1 MTHLNIRS
9 VAIVSTLALC
19 IAVPAQAQRREA
31 RNPHQGS
38 SAVLGEVGLFLPTQ
52 DGMTTGPA
60 VEGAYE
66 YYLTARNSLR
76 LGAGWANPKL
86 DREHS
91 DSTRQV
97 RLGADLIHNWEGG
110 AVHPFVGAGVGSYF
124 LTLFGRSDRVTA
136 CACERN
142 GEVTLPQ
149 LLHLTNGA
157 DMQAKVR
164 SEEGRLANLLKAEKD
179 DQKVIDEVFL
189 ATVSKL
195 PTASQREAVKEALAG
210 GDPREQVFQD
220 LFWALLNSKEFAF
233 NR

>member
-76 LGAGWANPKL
+76 LGAGWANPKV
-86 DREHS
+86 DREHA

-124 LTLFGRSDRVTA
+124 LQGMDNGDSFGPSNTRVGARFLGGVEFFTA
-136 CACERN
+136 RTFSVKGEARYDAVMKAN
-142 GEVTLPQ
+142 GYNPSGLS
-149 LLHLTNGA
+149 LSIG
-157 DMQAKVR
+157 
-164 SEEGRLANLLKAEKD
+164 
-179 DQKVIDEVFL
+179 
-189 ATVSKL
+189 
-195 PTASQREAVKEALAG
+195 VKSY
-210 GDPREQVFQD
+210 F
-220 LFWALLNSKEFAF
+220 
-233 NR
+233 

>member
-1 MTHLNIRS
+1 MTHLNFRS
-9 VAIVSTLALC
+9 VAIVSTLVLC

-76 LGAGWANPKL
+76 LGVGWANPKL

-91 DSTRQV
+91 DGTRQIRV
-97 RLGADLIHNWEGG
+97 GGDLVHNWEGG

-124 LTLFGRSDRVTA
+124 LQSIDNGNTIGPSNTRFGARLLGGVEYFTSRSFA
-136 CACERN
+136 IK
-142 GEVTLPQ
+142 G
-149 LLHLTNGA
+149 
-157 DMQAKVR
+157 
-164 SEEGRLANLLKAEKD
+164 EGRYDAVMKANGYNPSGLTFS
-179 DQKVIDEVFL
+179 IG
-189 ATVSKL
+189 
-195 PTASQREAVKEALAG
+195 VKSY
-210 GDPREQVFQD
+210 F
-220 LFWALLNSKEFAF
+220 
-233 NR
+233 

>member
-76 LGAGWANPKL
+76 LGAGWANPKV

-124 LTLFGRSDRVTA
+124 LQPMDNGDSFGPSNTRVGARFLGGVEFFTA
-136 CACERN
+136 RTFSVKGEARYDVVPKVN
-142 GEVTLPQ
+142 GYNPSGLS
-149 LLHLTNGA
+149 LSIG
-157 DMQAKVR
+157 
-164 SEEGRLANLLKAEKD
+164 
-179 DQKVIDEVFL
+179 
-189 ATVSKL
+189 
-195 PTASQREAVKEALAG
+195 VKSY
-210 GDPREQVFQD
+210 F
-220 LFWALLNSKEFAF
+220 
-233 NR
+233 

>member
-1 MTHLNIRS
+1 SPRNPLWTFVQSQPSSSWAFRLPCYLPRSALHMTHLNIRS

-76 LGAGWANPKL
+76 LGVGWANPKL

-91 DSTRQV
+91 DGTRQI
-97 RLGADLIHNWEGG
+97 RGAGELVHNWEGG

-124 LTLFGRSDRVTA
+124 LQS
-136 CACERN
+136 
-142 GEVTLPQ
+142 
-149 LLHLTNGA
+149 
-157 DMQAKVR
+157 
-164 SEEGRLANLLKAEKD
+164 
-179 DQKVIDEVFL
+179 
-189 ATVSKL
+189 
-195 PTASQREAVKEALAG
+195 
-210 GDPREQVFQD
+210 
-220 LFWALLNSKEFAF
+220 
-233 NR
+233 